1 MRNRII
7 GAIGLLWGGAMLMR
21 AHLAGGPA
29 GGGAYRQGQIGALIF
44 AALLVIVGG
53 YYLIKGDGSAKS

>member
-1 MRNRII
+1 
-7 GAIGLLWGGAMLMR
+7 MLMR